1 MRWRKKPNKMRPDL
15 GPTDDVMTYGRQ
27 VLGERTAPRIRS
39 AEGRGNVVMR
49 MRTQQQQPD
58 LHNSIITHPSVSLK
72 ISSSCPF
79 LKSNGDEARSPIIFL
94 RNGQIRGLSPNTPQ
108 QQSFIVRK
116 IQCAMEP

>member
-1 MRWRKKPNKMRPDL
+1 
-15 GPTDDVMTYGRQ
+15 MTLRQ

-49 MRTQQQQPD
+49 MGTQQPD

-79 LKSNGDEARSPIIFL
+79 LKSNGDEARSPIIFI
-94 RNGQIRGLSPNTPQ
+94 RNDKSSLDRAASLLYILIHSAVIAELHLIG
-108 QQSFIVRK
+108 
-116 IQCAMEP
+116 

>member
-1 MRWRKKPNKMRPDL
+1 
-15 GPTDDVMTYGRQ
+15 MTLRQ

-49 MRTQQQQPD
+49 MGTQQQQPD

-79 LKSNGDEARSPIIFL
+79 LKSNGDEARSPIIFI
-94 RNGQIRGLSPNTPQ
+94 RNDKSSLDRAASLLYILIHSAVIAELHLIG
-108 QQSFIVRK
+108 
-116 IQCAMEP
+116 